1 MRQRCAFQARD
12 APGQLRLPGVFRIR
26 RRSPILFSDHRRAY
40 DSQWH
45 APCGRGGET
54 TAACEMI
61 RVFLLKGRI
70 VGRRPR
76 LCESVEAVFS
86 VESIAFGPDEDAE
99 TLS

>member
-1 MRQRCAFQARD
+1 MRPDSFGCRAFFVSGVVRRFCF
-12 APGQLRLPGVFRIR
+12 PIIVGRTIRSGTRLAVG
-26 RRSPILFSDHRRAY
+26 
-40 DSQWH
+40 
-45 APCGRGGET
+45 GGET